1 MKNIYLA
8 LSASISC
15 KCKEAFRT
23 EKYHRALTS
32 LSAVAHRCLPLLIS
46 SRLSR
51 DRPEAACTGSQH
63 AQHVTVWAL
72 I

>member
-8 LSASISC
+8 LLSQYSC
-15 KCKEAFRT
+15 KCKEALRT
-23 EKYHRALTS
+23 EKYHRALT
-32 LSAVAHRCLPLLIS
+32 LRTAVAHRCLPQLIS